1 MLDDGSPRLPMPES
15 TANYGATGTASVG
28 GVSGSPLESFGCQSL
43 LGIHWRRR
51 TLDATAGGEA
61 LRNRM
66 LCT

>member
-15 TANYGATGTASVG
+15 TANCGATGTAGVG
-28 GVSGSPLESFGCQSL
+28 GVSGSPAELFGCQSL

-61 LRNRM
+61 LRTM
-66 LCT
+66 MAST